1 MPMSQLPCTLFWP
14 RSGFTPPP
22 GLPRLPEIIAMFD
35 SAMTPSVP
43 VECSVTPRQYM
54 MAAASAAAYIFAA
67 ATRSR
72 RSMPQMSSTS
82 SGV

>member
-1 MPMSQLPCTLFWP
+1 MSQAPCTLFWP

>member
-1 MPMSQLPCTLFWP
+1 
-14 RSGFTPPP
+14 
-22 GLPRLPEIIAMFD
+22 MFD

-72 RSMPQMSSTS
+72 RSMPQISSTS